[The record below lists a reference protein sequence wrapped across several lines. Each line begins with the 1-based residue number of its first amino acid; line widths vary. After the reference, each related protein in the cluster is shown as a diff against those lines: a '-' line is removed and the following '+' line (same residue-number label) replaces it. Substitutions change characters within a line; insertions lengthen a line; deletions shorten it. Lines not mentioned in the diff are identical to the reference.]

1 LSIRPI
7 DSTIDHVVTISL
19 HEYPDTFNVLMNGS
33 VHPEPIVLRAG
44 VPNRLRIVI
53 IPAAGYGEL
62 TLLSDTTP
70 VRWRAIAKDGA
81 DLPAALATE
90 RPARQLVSVG
100 ETYDFEITPKDAR
113 PLQLELLDGKVVLGK
128 LPVEVR

>member
-1 LSIRPI
+1 
-7 DSTIDHVVTISL
+7 
-19 HEYPDTFNVLMNGS
+19 
-33 VHPEPIVLRAG
+33 
-44 VPNRLRIVI
+44 VI
-53 IPAAGYGEL
+53 IPAAGSGEL

-70 VRWRAIAKDGA
+70 IRWRALAKDGA

-100 ETYDFEITPKDAR
+100 ETYDFEVTLKEAR
-113 PLQLELLDGKVVLGK
+113 LLRLELLDGKVVLAR

>member
-1 LSIRPI
+1 
-7 DSTIDHVVTISL
+7 
-19 HEYPDTFNVLMNGS
+19 VLMNGS
-33 VHPEPIVLRAG
+33 VRPEPIVLRVG
-44 VPNRLRIVI
+44 VPNRIRVVI
-53 IPAAGYGEL
+53 IPAAGSGEL

-70 VRWRAIAKDGA
+70 VRWRALAKDGA

-100 ETYDFEITPKDAR
+100 ETYDFELTPREAR
-113 PLQLELLDGKVVLGK
+113 PLQLQLLDGKVVLGR